1 MPKNNMAFEE
11 AIARIEEI
19 VNILEN
25 NKSSLDESL
34 KLFEEATTLCSFCN
48 NKLNEAQ
55 SKINEY
61 TLVEENKVNQ
71 WVFSKID

>member
-55 SKINEY
+55 RKINEY
-61 TLVEENKVNQ
+61 TLVEENKVN
-71 WVFSKID
+71 